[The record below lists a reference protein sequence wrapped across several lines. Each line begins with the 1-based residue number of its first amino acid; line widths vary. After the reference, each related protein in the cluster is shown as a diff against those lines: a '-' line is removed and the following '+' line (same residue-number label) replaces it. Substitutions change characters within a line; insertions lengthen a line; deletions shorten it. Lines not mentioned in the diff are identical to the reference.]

1 MKSPLLSC
9 AWRHPAQMAPARA
22 RALAGP
28 LYPCIIR
35 TADASDNRA
44 FAGRHFSRRL
54 SPSRRPGRNR
64 TGPFFDCEQR
74 TKVIYMVRGSASK
87 KGTKTCGS
95 ENSDWHWQSRQDF
108 LPAETPKPNARF
120 RVRQSAASPA
130 RSWAAASHWAWL
142 SAQRQASC
150 ATISRPT
157 TASARRKL
165 TVLPCGGAVRRLRSV
180 TDAQRTTGGTA
191 DQTAPPGQWA
201 ARLPLRGKHSR
212 HMVHRC
218 TTQLTV
224 SAIALWPGPDACAS
238 PQHNARRGNIA
249 RTRG

>member
-1 MKSPLLSC
+1 MKSPILSC
-9 AWRHPAQMAPARA
+9 AWRHPAKMAPARA
-22 RALAGP
+22 GALAGP

-54 SPSRRPGRNR
+54 SPSRRLGRNR

-95 ENSDWHWQSRQDF
+95 ENSDWRWQSRQDF

-142 SAQRQASC
+142 SARRQASC

-157 TASARRKL
+157 TASASRKL
-165 TVLPCGGAVRRLRSV
+165 TVLPCGGAV
-180 TDAQRTTGGTA
+180 TGAQRTIGGKA
-191 DQTAPPGQWA
+191 DQTAPPVQWA
-201 ARLPLRGKHSR
+201 ARQPLRGKHPR
-212 HMVHRC
+212 HMVHCC
-218 TTQLTV
+218 TPKLTV
-224 SAIALWPGPDACAS
+224 SAIALSPGLDACTS
-238 PQHNARRGNIA
+238 PQDNARRGNIA